1 LKPSLPPCSPWSP
14 PKLSNN
20 FHPWIEKRKKKEK
33 KREIRGRGSKKRKI
47 YSP

>member
-1 LKPSLPPCSPWSP
+1 VGVQGPRGLKPSLPPCSPWSP

-33 KREIRGRGSKKRKI
+33 KRDKGPRE
-47 YSP
+47 